1 MKRTCTLAC
10 QRLPLL
16 LLLLLTITQ
25 PVKAERSNQAAS
37 RYVIVTLKTLDF
49 PHNLC
54 QDQKIN
60 LKFGYQ
66 WKGPPPLIPI
76 NVSFKITAQGG
87 SYTSS
92 GQPKVNVQAN
102 TEYAFSVSYKAGKK
116 LGPGSLSVAVL
127 MAGRK
132 GGLQTPITFEIMKCE
147 DTIQYN
153 VTKPIPY
160 GFIIISNDYYG
171 SGSLGADDNG
181 QVTGSGTVAIASEI
195 LPFSEEGASCQYTI
209 SSEGSSGISFSGQ
222 MGDAG
227 ESQVTMDLE
236 ALSVSAGE
244 LTCTKEDYTG
254 SMTFPAYN
262 YGSCQVM
269 LAGIGFEAETLDV
282 PFDCPGEEPVTI
294 PITVI
299 PRRGA

>member
-1 MKRTCTLAC
+1 MKRTHRLAC
-10 QRLPLL
+10 QRLL
-16 LLLLLTITQ
+16 LLLLLFLTMAQ
-25 PVKAERSNQAAS
+25 PVKAERSIQNAPS
-37 RYVIVTLKTLDF
+37 PVIVTLKTQDF
-49 PHNLC
+49 PHDLC
-54 QDQKIN
+54 PGQKIN

-66 WKGPPPLIPI
+66 WKGAPPLIPI
-76 NVSFKITAQGG
+76 NVSVKITAKGG
-87 SYTSS
+87 STTLT
-92 GQPKVNVQAN
+92 GKTKGIVPAN
-102 TEYAFSVSYKAGKK
+102 TEYTFSVSYKAGKE
-116 LGPGSLSVAVL
+116 LGPGSLSAAVS
-127 MAGRK
+127 MAGRT
-132 GGLQTPITFEIMKCE
+132 GGLQNPITFKIKQCE
-147 DTIQYN
+147 DSIQYN
-153 VTKPIPY
+153 ITKPIPY

-262 YGSCQVM
+262 YSSCQVM